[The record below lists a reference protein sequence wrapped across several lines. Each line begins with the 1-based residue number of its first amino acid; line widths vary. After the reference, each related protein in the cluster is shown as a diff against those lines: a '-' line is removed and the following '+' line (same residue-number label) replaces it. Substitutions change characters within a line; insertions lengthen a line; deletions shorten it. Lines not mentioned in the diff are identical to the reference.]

1 MFKAANRIS
10 MARWPGENNYL
21 TNIFVVSLAI
31 FNMFVLFRY
40 PDPVTGIIVL
50 SYTGAIVLTLQFRE
64 LLK

>member
-1 MFKAANRIS
+1 

>member
-1 MFKAANRIS
+1 MVQ
-10 MARWPGENNYL
+10 WPGESNYL

-31 FNMFVLFRY
+31 FNIFVLFTY